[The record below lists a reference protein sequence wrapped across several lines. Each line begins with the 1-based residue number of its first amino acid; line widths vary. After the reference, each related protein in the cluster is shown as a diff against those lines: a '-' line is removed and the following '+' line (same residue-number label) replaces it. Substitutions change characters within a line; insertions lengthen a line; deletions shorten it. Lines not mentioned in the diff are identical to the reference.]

1 MGAMHKESK
10 VSKSFLVEIENFLY
24 QSAPVRSTGI
34 QVDLGE
40 EEPSS
45 WVLEFSHESLKDAGG
60 LVASLYRID
69 QLEVEFD
76 VELVLTISD
85 IGKKDSKLSPNVLGT
100 DTEAKQDQACLVL
113 ENFVTEEELLKTEE
127 FSNGTISIFC
137 ELNLYYSNSVKE
149 NTGTDKSLQE
159 RSLTFG
165 PVEELHYIKVYPKTL
180 LIDRLIK
187 TTRTMFEEFTRN
199 IEKDNNLNC
208 LINMH
213 I

>member
-1 MGAMHKESK
+1 MG
-10 VSKSFLVEIENFLY
+10 
-24 QSAPVRSTGI
+24 
-34 QVDLGE
+34 

-45 WVLEFSHESLKDAGG
+45 WVLEFSHGSLEDAGG
-60 LVASLYRID
+60 LAASLYRID
-69 QLEVEFD
+69 QLEVDFD

-85 IGKKDSKLSPNVLGT
+85 IAKKDSKLSYNVPEA
-100 DTEAKQDQACLVL
+100 DTEAKQDQACLVMG
-113 ENFVTEEELLKTEE
+113 NFVTEEQLLETEQ

-137 ELNLYYSNSVKE
+137 ELNLYYSNTVKE
-149 NTGTDKSLQE
+149 TIGTDLRKKSLQE

-165 PVEELHYIKVYPKTL
+165 PVEELHYIKVYPKTP
-180 LIDRLIK
+180 LIDRIIK
-187 TTRTMFEEFTRN
+187 ATRTMFEEFTRN